1 MTVSSQVSSRAAT
14 ILVVEDDERVR
25 AGFRRAFESEGHTVL
40 ACGDAA
46 EALRELH
53 RVGCDLVVLD
63 VELPGVSGLALCR
76 LLRAQAATRRLP
88 VIILSSHDREEYKV
102 EAFAAGADDFVVKG
116 VTARELLTR
125 VGAHLQSAERE
136 RLLRGSN
143 RELSF
148 IADLGRGLL
157 HALSPAEVVRRVAG
171 ATFEGADTALSAA
184 VLVRDAGKPA
194 RAGSPQQ
201 HEGLTVCV
209 FDREGSAEDDAAL
222 VHIERLRAW
231 LATSPSVSKRVEN
244 PEGFFLKD

>member
-1 MTVSSQVSSRAAT
+1 MTVSSQVSEKAAT

-25 AGFRRAFESEGHTVL
+25 AGLRRAFESEGHRVL

-53 RVGCDLVVLD
+53 REGCDLIVLD

-116 VTARELLTR
+116 PTARELVSR
-125 VGAHLQSAERE
+125 VGSHLEAAERE
-136 RLLRGSN
+136 RALQGSN

-148 IADLGRGLL
+148 LADLGRGLL
-157 HALSPAEVVRRVAG
+157 HAMSPAEVVRRVAG
-171 ATFEGADTALSAA
+171 ATYEGADASVCAA
-184 VLVRDAGKPA
+184 VLLGQGAGKGA
-194 RAGSPQQ
+194 S
-201 HEGLTVCV
+201 
-209 FDREGSAEDDAAL
+209 
-222 VHIERLRAW
+222 
-231 LATSPSVSKRVEN
+231 
-244 PEGFFLKD
+244 